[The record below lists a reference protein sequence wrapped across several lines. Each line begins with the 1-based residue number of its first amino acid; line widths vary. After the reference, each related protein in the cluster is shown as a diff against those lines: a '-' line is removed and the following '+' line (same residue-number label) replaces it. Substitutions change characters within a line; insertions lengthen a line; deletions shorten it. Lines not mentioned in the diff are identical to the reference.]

1 MDVEVA
7 VHWSDDRTLVV
18 DRQGGRLVV
27 HAHASLSHGLVKAA
41 CLALGSEGPEVLAE
55 WERSVGLSTPR

>member
-7 VHWSDDRTLVV
+7 VHWSDDRALVV

-27 HAHASLSHGLVKAA
+27 HASLSHGLVKAA